1 MFKVFLAISLLVLPS
16 VSYSSG
22 FFVTGNNLLSRLE
35 SSSIG
40 DNMYGVGYVLG
51 VHDALNGA
59 VFCTPKN
66 ATVGQLVDTVLVGLK
81 SAPTVRHNNADLLVA
96 SIFKAVFPCEAKA
109 VDGGG
114 EIEL

>member
-1 MFKVFLAISLLVLPS
+1 MLKVLLVVSLLGFPS

-35 SSSIG
+35 SSNTS

-51 VHDALNGA
+51 VHDALNGV

-66 ATVGQLVDTVLVGLK
+66 AAVGQLVDIVLVGLK
-81 SAPTVRHNNADLLVA
+81 STPTVRHNNADLLVA
-96 SIFKAVFPCEAKA
+96 SIFKAVFPCGVKE
-109 VDGGG
+109 VDKGE
-114 EIEL
+114 EIES